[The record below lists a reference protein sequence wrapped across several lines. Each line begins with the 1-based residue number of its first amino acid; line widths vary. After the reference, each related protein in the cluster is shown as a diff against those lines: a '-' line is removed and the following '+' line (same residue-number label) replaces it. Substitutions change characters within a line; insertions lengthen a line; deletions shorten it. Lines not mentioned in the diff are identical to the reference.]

1 MNGIAIVDLDN
12 TLVRGS
18 FLFHFGGFLVRKRLL
33 SPAPLLPFLIAEF
46 RYVRERAERPGMP
59 QRVTEA
65 VLGLARGR
73 DQAELVALCR
83 QFVEESLDRFV
94 VPEVIESVT
103 DLKALGIPVYVA
115 TASPQELADV
125 IADRLG
131 LTGGLGTVAEVV
143 DGRYTGRLATPIM
156 HGPQKLAR
164 VMALFGDEHADPALS
179 WAFSDSINDL
189 PLLSAVGWPVAVNA
203 DAKLRELAATRRWL
217 TIETRRTGPRTSRQS
232 IGTPC
237 RAAAAA
243 DTIDA
248 WSFRCADRGC
258 QGGMQRA
265 AGVLSCPVV
274 ARQQH

>member
-1 MNGIAIVDLDN
+1 M
-12 TLVRGS
+12 
-18 FLFHFGGFLVRKRLL
+18 FHFGGFLVRRRLL

-73 DQAELVALCR
+73 DQAELVTLCT
-83 QFVEESLDRFV
+83 QFVEQSLDRFV
-94 VPEVIESVT
+94 VPEVLESIT
-103 DLKALGIPVYVA
+103 DLKYLGVPVYLA

-125 IADRLG
+125 VAARLG
-131 LTGGLGTVAEVV
+131 LAGGLGTVAEVV

-164 VMALFGDEHADPALS
+164 VMALFDAVHADASLS

-203 DAKLRELAATRRWL
+203 DAKLREVAAARRWL
-217 TIETRRTGPRTSRQS
+217 TIETRRNGPRSIRQS
-232 IGTPC
+232 AGTRC
-237 RAAAAA
+237 RAAAFERIEAS
-243 DTIDA
+243 T
-248 WSFRCADRGC
+248 FRCADRGC
-258 QGGMQRA
+258 QGGLPRA
-265 AGVLSCPVV
+265 AGVQSCPLV
-274 ARQQH
+274 AKQQH